1 MVITPR
7 KIIFAALFVAYPVM
21 VYFGLMFFD
30 ARSVA
35 VLLILLVGARVVFA
49 GRKTGQ
55 RAFRPQIIFSLVA
68 AAAIGFLVLVSN
80 SEFFLRFYPVCI
92 SALLLALF
100 FVSLLRPPTIIERI
114 ARLKEPNLPDVAIRY
129 TRNVTIIWCVFFTLN
144 GGAALYTTLY
154 TSLETWALY
163 NGLISYILMG
173 LLFAGEYLVRKRFQ
187 NRALAS
193 G

>member
-1 MVITPR
+1 
-7 KIIFAALFVAYPVM
+7 
-21 VYFGLMFFD
+21 
-30 ARSVA
+30 

-49 GRKTGQ
+49 GRKAGQ
-55 RAFRPQIIFSLVA
+55 RTFRPQLIFTLA
-68 AAAIGFLVLVSN
+68 AAGAIGFLVVVSN
-80 SEFFLRFYPVCI
+80 SELFLRFYPVCI
-92 SALLLALF
+92 SGLMLALF

-114 ARLKEPNLPDVAIRY
+114 ARFKDPNLPDAAIRY
-129 TRNVTIIWCVFFTLN
+129 TRNVTIIWCVFFVFN

-163 NGLISYILMG
+163 NGVISYVLMG

-187 NRALAS
+187 NRALALERIR

>member
-1 MVITPR
+1 MAITPR

-21 VYFGLMFFD
+21 VYFGLMYFD

-49 GRKTGQ
+49 GRKAGQ
-55 RAFRPQIIFSLVA
+55 RTFRPQLIFTLA
-68 AAAIGFLVLVSN
+68 AAGAIGFLVVVSN
-80 SEFFLRFYPVCI
+80 SELFLRFYPVCI
-92 SALLLALF
+92 SGLMLALF

-114 ARLKEPNLPDVAIRY
+114 ARFKDPNLPDAAIRY
-129 TRNVTIIWCVFFTLN
+129 TRNVTIIWCVFFILN

-163 NGLISYILMG
+163 NGVISYVLMG

-187 NRALAS
+187 NRALA
-193 G
+193 